1 MLSGNLWSRFGGL
14 GDQHHNF
21 LDSFFQCHRLD
32 GGLSKLLVASNQL
45 AELNEKLAI
54 QKVAVTEKSEA
65 CEKLLAEI
73 SQNTEKAMEKKQM
86 AEAKKEEIN
95 QQNKI
100 IVVEKVTGDIIEN
113 IYVKI

>member
-1 MLSGNLWSRFGGL
+1 M
-14 GDQHHNF
+14 
-21 LDSFFQCHRLD
+21 
-32 GGLSKLLVASNQL
+32 VASNQL

-100 IVVEKVTGDIIEN
+100 IVVEKVTGDTIEN

>member
-1 MLSGNLWSRFGGL
+1 M
-14 GDQHHNF
+14 
-21 LDSFFQCHRLD
+21 
-32 GGLSKLLVASNQL
+32 VASNQL